1 MLTADR
7 VHWRKS
13 KDKSTSSIGSKMQ
26 DILLKKENLKNQI
39 AMNSL
44 RLDLR
49 DLMRLN

>member
-13 KDKSTSSIGSKMQ
+13 NGKSTSSITSKMQ
-26 DILLKKENLKNQI
+26 DILLKKENLKNHI

-44 RLDLR
+44 RLDLK
-49 DLMRLN
+49 DLVRLN